1 MLYFQIKTYKNR
13 KIRNVIRVILYT
25 CIMKLPVNIGMC
37 ARVYVLLS
45 YVTDVYEGSF
55 VKKDES
61 YV

>member
-1 MLYFQIKTYKNR
+1 
-13 KIRNVIRVILYT
+13 
-25 CIMKLPVNIGMC
+25 MKLPVNIGMC